1 MRLRLVRTRREVKK
15 YFQNQKDFLL
25 ISVVKLLFF
34 TAAGVRTIQENV
46 KKQNRVRHIYYDYL
60 V

>member
-1 MRLRLVRTRREVKK
+1 MRLRLVRTTREVKK